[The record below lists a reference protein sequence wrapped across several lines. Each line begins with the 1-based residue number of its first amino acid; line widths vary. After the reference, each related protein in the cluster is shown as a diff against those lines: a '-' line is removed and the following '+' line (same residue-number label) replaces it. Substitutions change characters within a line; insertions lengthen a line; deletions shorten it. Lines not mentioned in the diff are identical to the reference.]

1 MQTNK
6 ASSAAYSSR
15 KKQGYSFY
23 RKLFFLYFL
32 NLIDWLCTEVL
43 LSTGRFYEANPFM
56 QPVLQGFFPTLLIKG
71 LLPLALVITC
81 ALIYKAS
88 GITYSRFANILINT
102 GIFAYTLV
110 NLWHILNFL
119 LLFRTF

>member
-6 ASSAAYSSR
+6 VSSVEHSSHKNR
-15 KKQGYSFY
+15 GYSFY

-56 QPVLQGFFPTLLIKG
+56 SPVLQGFFPTLLIKG
-71 LLPLALVITC
+71 LLPLAMVITC

-88 GITYSRFANILINT
+88 GITYSRFANVLINT
-102 GIFAYTLV
+102 GIFAYTVV